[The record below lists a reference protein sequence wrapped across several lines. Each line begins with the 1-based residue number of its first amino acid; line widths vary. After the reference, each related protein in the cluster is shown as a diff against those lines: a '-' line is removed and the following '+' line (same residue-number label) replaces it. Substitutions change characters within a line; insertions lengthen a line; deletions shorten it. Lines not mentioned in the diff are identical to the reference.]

1 MEKFI
6 EKQNSITLPILI
18 YTVASFFVLFV
29 SELGISL
36 VLFFLFLATTYILIK
51 NSAMML
57 KVIKV
62 SLFVIFLFLLIISI
76 IGWNFS
82 LDKLQEMIP
91 LGIGLSIVVCT
102 GIVVFSEIPTFQ
114 LVKITKLICPGENAI
129 YAVLSGFRTFLVVFN
144 ISSKTIIA
152 QKVRGMHKN
161 KLLSIKTYLLNILI
175 NFFEFIFDFGNQLD
189 KLEIKNIR
197 TSGLFREIPR
207 NIIFI
212 LYLLLAIKWGL

>member
-1 MEKFI
+1 
-6 EKQNSITLPILI
+6 
-18 YTVASFFVLFV
+18 
-29 SELGISL
+29 
-36 VLFFLFLATTYILIK
+36 
-51 NSAMML
+51 
-57 KVIKV
+57 
-62 SLFVIFLFLLIISI
+62 
-76 IGWNFS
+76 
-82 LDKLQEMIP
+82 MIP